1 MLREKM
7 PAGSKRM
14 LPRIRKWADYG
25 ICLSC
30 FDKWKLNGGDIVY
43 INNTSPRKQAPRIKK
58 EHVIHMSNILK
69 GNCDIIK
76 GRKLY
81 VALKKVI
88 NSGKTIVLKFDT
100 DQPICM
106 STRVMNPSFG
116 EIMDEYGKDIFQGKL
131 KLTDVPKGVKDLIV
145 NYIEKN
151 SMSDIKE
158 KAIKL
163 AIEAMKPIPVYSSPC
178 YSINDNRSPEEKH
191 EEDMRFCK
199 EFNDL
204 KCEMLIDMAKKI
216 EEYLL

>member
-1 MLREKM
+1 MVKRKYSIDDYAESRTIKDWECKCCGEKM

-30 FDKWKLNGGDIVY
+30 FDKWKLNGRDIVY

-58 EHVIHMSNILK
+58 EHVIYMSNILK

-145 NYIEKN
+145 NYIEKYR
-151 SMSDIKE
+151 
-158 KAIKL
+158 KL
-163 AIEAMKPIPVYSSPC
+163 
-178 YSINDNRSPEEKH
+178 
-191 EEDMRFCK
+191 
-199 EFNDL
+199 
-204 KCEMLIDMAKKI
+204 
-216 EEYLL
+216 

>member
-1 MLREKM
+1 MSKLLFFDLETTGVKFWRNGIHQIGGIVDIDGQEVERFDIRLAPN
-7 PAGSKRM
+7 PAATIE

-116 EIMDEYGKDIFQGKL
+116 EIMDEYGKDIFQGNL
-131 KLTDVPKGVKDLIV
+131 KLVDVPKGVKDLIV
-145 NYIEKN
+145 NYIEKYR
-151 SMSDIKE
+151 
-158 KAIKL
+158 KL
-163 AIEAMKPIPVYSSPC
+163 
-178 YSINDNRSPEEKH
+178 
-191 EEDMRFCK
+191 
-199 EFNDL
+199 
-204 KCEMLIDMAKKI
+204 
-216 EEYLL
+216 

>member
-1 MLREKM
+1 M

-69 GNCDIIK
+69 GNCDIMK

-100 DQPICM
+100 DQPICI

-131 KLTDVPKGVKDLIV
+131 KLTDAPKGVKDFIV
-145 NYIEKN
+145 NYIEKYN
-151 SMSDIKE
+151 
-158 KAIKL
+158 KL
-163 AIEAMKPIPVYSSPC
+163 
-178 YSINDNRSPEEKH
+178 
-191 EEDMRFCK
+191 
-199 EFNDL
+199 
-204 KCEMLIDMAKKI
+204 
-216 EEYLL
+216 